1 MKKNILN
8 LFILKVCIILVSCN
22 SIQQKTPPIED
33 KVETTESVGVKEQSL
48 VKAFLQELYDKY
60 VFGNDGVCNFEDIV
74 EHFPLRFLPN
84 CVMNSN
90 TMVAVMRFGFSV
102 LGHRMAQKQSLK

>member
-33 KVETTESVGVKEQSL
+33 KVETTKSEGVKEHS
-48 VKAFLQELYDKY
+48 
-60 VFGNDGVCNFEDIV
+60 
-74 EHFPLRFLPN
+74 
-84 CVMNSN
+84 
-90 TMVAVMRFGFSV
+90 
-102 LGHRMAQKQSLK
+102 